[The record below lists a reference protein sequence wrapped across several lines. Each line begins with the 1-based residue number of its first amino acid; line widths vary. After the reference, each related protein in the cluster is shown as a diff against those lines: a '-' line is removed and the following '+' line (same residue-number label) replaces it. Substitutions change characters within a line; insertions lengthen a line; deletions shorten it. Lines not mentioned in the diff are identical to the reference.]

1 MLKKKESSREKPP
14 EDVLDMKDFLVYRSL
29 DWRKHFKSP
38 LPNGFCVKMGHIQ
51 NFGQVKK
58 NSPTDRI
65 KFFAVED
72 EFSELKVRNSTR
84 TKILKYFL
92 VDDSSP
98 IG

>member
-65 KFFAVED
+65 KFIAVED
-72 EFSELKVRNSTR
+72 EFSELKVRIKTENKTGNSTGNPE
-84 TKILKYFL
+84 I
-92 VDDSSP
+92 
-98 IG
+98 